1 MSDKEEANS
10 CNFDDIFS
18 GSQKPS
24 ISLDCSYLDDDA
36 EFVCN
41 KVTIDY
47 DEDDQTE
54 YTVRKFSTSKSRKKV
69 IDEGEERRRSPSR
82 KTAHPPL
89 FYTAFLGSTSTG
101 KTSLCTQF
109 KTSTMICLHEV
120 KKMINEETEIEVE
133 VDQWK
138 CRWFFIPI
146 SFPPQIRKKNKNS
159 RTGFK
164 YPSL

>member
-1 MSDKEEANS
+1 MCDDNVSDKEEANS

-36 EFVCN
+36 EFVDN

-54 YTVRKFSTSKSRKKV
+54 YTVRKFSTSKSSKKV

-82 KTAHPPL
+82 ETAHPPL
-89 FYTAFLGSTSTG
+89 FCTAFLGSTSTG
-101 KTSLCTQF
+101 KTSLC
-109 KTSTMICLHEV
+109 S
-120 KKMINEETEIEVE
+120 
-133 VDQWK
+133 
-138 CRWFFIPI
+138 
-146 SFPPQIRKKNKNS
+146 
-159 RTGFK
+159 
-164 YPSL
+164 